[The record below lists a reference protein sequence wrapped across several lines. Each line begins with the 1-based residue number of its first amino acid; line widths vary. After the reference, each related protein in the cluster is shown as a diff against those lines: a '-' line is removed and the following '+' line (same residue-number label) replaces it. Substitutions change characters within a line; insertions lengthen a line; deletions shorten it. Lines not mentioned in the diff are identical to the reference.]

1 MTVGAALRSPWTSLA
16 AGNVAI
22 VTLFAP
28 IFPSMVHEWAT
39 FSSLS
44 HGFVVPFVSTY
55 LVWVRRADLR
65 RQVPTPA
72 SAGLPVLLG
81 GVLMYVAGTLAH
93 ESFLARIAFLVAL
106 SGGILYLG
114 GYAVMRTVAPG
125 VAYLTLMIPLPY
137 VAVKELTDELRVVEA
152 TVSAWILPLIGVP
165 VMQEGVLLHLANAT
179 LEVAE
184 ACSSIPAMLSLLALG
199 AALAY
204 VTRRPPLVHLVLVA
218 AAVPLGFASNI
229 ARIAMTAAGVYYIG
243 PVALAGVLHT
253 WHGTVVFVMTF
264 AALSLVNL
272 GLMRLRPSVP

>member
-1 MTVGAALRSPWTSLA
+1 MTLSTALRSSWTSFA

-22 VTLFAP
+22 IALFGP
-28 IFPSMVHEWAT
+28 IFPSMVHEWAR

-81 GVLMYVAGTLAH
+81 GMLMYVVGTLAH

-114 GYAVMRTVAPG
+114 GYAVLRTVAPG

-165 VMQEGVLLHLANAT
+165 VMREGVLLHLANAT

-204 VTRRPPLVHLVLVA
+204 VTRRPPLVHLVLIA
-218 AAVPLGFASNI
+218 AALPLGFASNI